1 MTDYDPA
8 DGDQDRLEDARRR
21 LGLAEDG
28 SQDEELELECD
39 CADPGCPC
47 RGRKWTGSP

>member
-28 SQDEELELECD
+28 SQDEELEVD
-39 CADPGCPC
+39 CGCLHPGCPYH
-47 RGRKWTGSP
+47 GRLWR